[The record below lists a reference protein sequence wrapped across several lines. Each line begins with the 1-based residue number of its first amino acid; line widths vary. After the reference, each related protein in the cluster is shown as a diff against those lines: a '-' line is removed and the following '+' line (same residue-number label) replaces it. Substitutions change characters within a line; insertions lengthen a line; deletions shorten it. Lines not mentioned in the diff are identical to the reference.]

1 MKGGKAIASG
11 GYGCVFYPALKCKNQ
26 ENRTTGISKLLKKNA
41 AIEEFE
47 EAKKILPI
55 LQKIPNYK
63 NKILLPHDICDPS
76 PLESSDMDNLEEKCS
91 KFSGPIKRGA
101 KSYRILNMDFG
112 GPDLDKYLLNNMI
125 DSKFIQ
131 INNSLIQLI
140 DFIHS
145 FNEYNL
151 VHIDIK
157 PQNILVNED
166 TKDCK
171 IIDWGLSFI
180 SSRNKKHSYDET
192 IIDALEWKP
201 IQFNVPPSNILFS
214 EHFTSLIITE
224 LLDKE
229 YPVEKL
235 ALILKNEYPN
245 YKNIY
250 DDGHYSY
257 INNYIQTIIDNAE
270 LTGKS
275 EDTLFLYLAHCC
287 KYIINS
293 IKQNEINKY
302 FYEIFRYNCDI
313 WGLLTCYIPLLLIP
327 ESRFSMKT
335 SNQVKTFKKQ
345 LALLLYRYMIKCD
358 DNVINI
364 KSLKNELLLLNDYF
378 TTTST
383 NKITVFKESKASKLP
398 ITNKPTNNVLD
409 TRKTSIINLISSIK
423 ITKSKTKKNTK
434 KNTKNNTEI
443 NKSVYKKCPKNTRKN
458 NKGKC
463 VEK

>member
-26 ENRTTGISKLLKKNA
+26 ENRTSGISKLLKKSA

-63 NKILLPHDICDPS
+63 NKILLPDDICNPS
-76 PLESSDMDNLEEKCS
+76 PLESSDMDNVEEKCS
-91 KFSGPIKRGA
+91 KFSGPIKKGA

-112 GPDLDKYLLNNMI
+112 GPDLDKYLWNNMI

-145 FNEYNL
+145 FNKKNL
-151 VHIDIK
+151 VHVDIK
-157 PQNILVNED
+157 PQNILINED

-180 SSRNKKHSYDET
+180 SSNKNKKNIYDEP
-192 IIDALEWKP
+192 IIDAMEWKP

-214 EHFTSLIITE
+214 EHFTSFIINE
-224 LLDKE
+224 LLDKD
-229 YPVEKL
+229 YPIEKL
-235 ALILKNEYPN
+235 ALILKKEYSN

-257 INNYIQTIIDNAE
+257 QKLYIKNIMDNAE
-270 LTGKS
+270 LIGDS
-275 EDTLFLYLAHCC
+275 DDVFFLYIARSC
-287 KYIINS
+287 KYIIDS
-293 IKQNEINKY
+293 IKQNKINKY

-364 KSLKNELLLLNDYF
+364 KSLKNELLLLNEYF

-383 NKITVFKESKASKLP
+383 NKINVFKESEASKLSM
-398 ITNKPTNNVLD
+398 TFKPNSKILSK
-409 TRKTSIINLISSIK
+409 RKISIINLISSIK
-423 ITKSKTKKNTK
+423 LTKGGKTKKNTK
-434 KNTKNNTEI
+434 VS
-443 NKSVYKKCPKNTRKN
+443 KSVYKKCLKGTRKN
-458 NKGKC
+458 NKGMC